1 MPRLARECG
10 RPITKGKISVKL
22 QPPGTFCAER
32 VGIWA
37 GESGLSCPTDLG
49 VELSPPVGRH
59 LGLPEGHE
67 DCLPYELT
75 TGIAAFKATEWKG
88 NAYEGLIHVS
98 SKIHDLLT
106 NSFIHSI
113 CSYVCLPWASNAAKL
128 VAGSFSP
135 CVTKTKAHSA
145 SPLFQITYH
154 GPVHAPTYTQ
164 RKTCPTHRVTEED
177 SCCPSR
183 LMIAPSQGG
192 RTQEEAEKPEEG
204 MEDCGFRGKSG
215 QNGKA
220 TPGCFL
226 IGQHCLLI

>member
-1 MPRLARECG
+1 ME
-10 RPITKGKISVKL
+10 L

-98 SKIHDLLT
+98 RKIHDLLT
-106 NSFIHSI
+106 NSFIHSV
-113 CSYVCLPWASNAAKL
+113 CSYVCLPWASNAATL

-135 CVTKTKAHSA
+135 RVTKTKAHSA
-145 SPLFQITYH
+145 SPLFLITYH

-164 RKTCPTHRVTEED
+164 RTCPTHRVTEED
-177 SCCPSR
+177 SCCPSH

-192 RTQEEAEKPEEG
+192 RAQEEAEKPEEG
-204 MEDCGFRGKSG
+204 MEDCGSSR
-215 QNGKA
+215 
-220 TPGCFL
+220 
-226 IGQHCLLI
+226 LLSHRTALPADMRSL